1 MLDLKAIYRV
11 IGLLSSK
18 KWGIESLSL
27 IFHETRGD
35 SFTQAKKQ
43 KQKKKTVNA
52 LIDAWGIYLILWAFN
67 SYEVIHMAC
76 LGRNRFVYTHK
87 H

>member
-1 MLDLKAIYRV
+1 MGNRV
-11 IGLLSSK
+11 
-18 KWGIESLSL
+18 SLSL

-43 KQKKKTVNA
+43 KQKKTTVNA

-67 SYEVIHMAC
+67 SYEVIHVAC
-76 LGRNRFVYTHK
+76 LEHSWFVYTDK
-87 H
+87 R